1 MGHMTIARIQRQR
14 GKSNSITLNKHS
26 HKRPCVTQPR
36 KMQEIRVPYPINGTL
51 EARRSRVYS
60 TIISAISQFKVPGQ
74 LIREHLKQVAAAAK
88 APQPNSSLLVLSAAF
103 APAEPELGPAL
114 RNQSHKWKHSVLS
127 EARWFAACA
136 TGMLQDSHT
145 LTPSTQS
152 TSSLCWPCCASQHNL
167 KSQFLESRA
176 ATDCPNLL
184 VWLPTQPLAFQR
196 KTVRP
201 FNGNKST
208 ITVSFD
214 QYGLET

>member
-1 MGHMTIARIQRQR
+1 MGLLTQEHLTLSMGHMTIARIQRER

-51 EARRSRVYS
+51 EARRTRVYS

-114 RNQSHKWKHSVLS
+114 RN
-127 EARWFAACA
+127 
-136 TGMLQDSHT
+136 
-145 LTPSTQS
+145 
-152 TSSLCWPCCASQHNL
+152 
-167 KSQFLESRA
+167 
-176 ATDCPNLL
+176 
-184 VWLPTQPLAFQR
+184 
-196 KTVRP
+196 
-201 FNGNKST
+201 
-208 ITVSFD
+208 
-214 QYGLET
+214 